1 MRKILLSAAIRT
13 AGAGAL
19 CTPAF
24 AQIDATTQGNVLL
37 RGPVPQAAPLSA
49 PPLSAPQLA
58 DKAPDRY
65 VVVPGDTLWG
75 ISGRF
80 LKDPYRWPDVWE
92 PNKADIKNPNRIYPG
107 DVLVLDR
114 GGSTPR
120 VRLATVKMEPRVRSD
135 KESVAIPAIPPGV
148 IEPFL
153 AAPLVVEDGGMA
165 DAPKIVATQEGRVYL
180 AKNDLAYV
188 RGNVPDNVASWQ
200 VYRPGKA
207 LIDPDTKETLGY
219 EATFLGTAK
228 LERKTDPMTFRVT
241 DSKQEMGSGDR
252 LIPAPPPTLGT
263 YTPRAPATDIR
274 ARVLS
279 SYGGVNESGS
289 KQIVTISKGKR
300 DGVEPGHVLAVYTYG
315 QTVRD
320 RSEAL
325 SRATSTV
332 TLPDERN
339 GLLFVFRVFDKVSYA
354 LVMSATQA
362 IRSGDI
368 ARKP

>member
-1 MRKILLSAAIRT
+1 MRKIWLSAAFLV
-13 AGAGAL
+13 AGAAGFSVPV
-19 CTPAF
+19 T
-24 AQIDATTQGNVLL
+24 AQVDSATQGNLFA
-37 RGPVPQAAPLSA
+37 RGAAPQV
-49 PPLSAPQLA
+49 PVQLA
-58 DKAPDRY
+58 DRAPDRY

-75 ISGRF
+75 IAGRF

-107 DVLVLDR
+107 NIVVLDR
-114 GGSTPR
+114 AGSVPR
-120 VRLATVKMEPRVRSD
+120 LRLATVKVEPRVRTSKD
-135 KESVAIPAIPPGV
+135 GEEIASIPAAA

-153 AAPLVVEDGGMA
+153 AAPLVVEEGGLTN
-165 DAPKIVATQEGRVYL
+165 APKIVATQQGRVYL
-180 AKNDLAYV
+180 GKGDLAYV

-207 LIDPDTKETLGY
+207 FIDPDTKETLGY

-228 LERKTDPMTFRVT
+228 LERKTDPMTFIVT

-252 LIPAPPPTLGT
+252 LIPTTAPALVN

-274 ARVLS
+274 GRVLS
-279 SYGGVNESGS
+279 TYGGVNESGS
-289 KQIVTISKGKR
+289 NQIITLSKGKR
-300 DGVEPGHVLAVYTYG
+300 DGVELGHVFALYTAG

-325 SRATSTV
+325 SRATTTV

-339 GLLFVFRVFDKVSYA
+339 GLVFVFRVFDKVSYA

-362 IRSGDI
+362 IRAGDV

>member
-1 MRKILLSAAIRT
+1 MRKLLLSVALLAAGVGGLS
-13 AGAGAL
+13 APAL
-19 CTPAF
+19 
-24 AQIDATTQGNVLL
+24 AQIDSQTQGNVMSKSN
-37 RGPVPQAAPLSA
+37 V
-49 PPLSAPQLA
+49 PQLA
-58 DKAPDRY
+58 DQAPDRY

-75 ISGRF
+75 IAGRF

-107 DVLVLDR
+107 NVLVLDR
-114 GGSTPR
+114 SGSTPR
-120 VRLATVKMEPRVRSD
+120 LRLATVKIDPRVRTSTD
-135 KESVAIPAIPPGV
+135 SSAIATIPPSA

-153 AAPLVVEDGGMA
+153 AAPLVVDEGGMA
-165 DAPKIVATQEGRVYL
+165 NAPKIVATQQGRVYL
-180 AKNDLAYV
+180 GKDDLAYV
-188 RGNVPDNVASWQ
+188 RGDVPDNVASWQ

-207 LIDPDTKETLGY
+207 FIDPDTKENLGY

-228 LERKTDPMTFRVT
+228 LERKTDPMTFRIT

-252 LIPAPPPTLGT
+252 LVPAAAPALVN
-263 YTPRAPATDIR
+263 YTPHAPATDIR

-279 SYGGVNESGS
+279 TYGGVNESGS
-289 KQIVTISKGKR
+289 KQIITISKGKR
-300 DGVEPGHVLAVYTYG
+300 DGVELGHVLALYTDG

-325 SRATSTV
+325 SRATTTV
-332 TLPDERN
+332 KLPDERN
-339 GLLFVFRVFDKVSYA
+339 GLVFVFRVFDKVSYA

-362 IRSGDI
+362 IRAGDI

>member
-1 MRKILLSAAIRT
+1 MRKLLLT
-13 AGAGAL
+13 LVLAGCAF
-19 CTPAF
+19 TQAF
-24 AQIDATTQGNVLL
+24 AQGN
-37 RGPVPQAAPLSA
+37 APA
-49 PPLSAPQLA
+49 LA
-58 DKAPDRY
+58 DNAPDRY

-80 LKDPYRWPDVWE
+80 LKDPYRWPDIWE

-107 DVLVLDR
+107 NVLVLDR
-114 GGSTPR
+114 SGRTAR
-120 VRLATVKMEPRVRSD
+120 LRLATVKVEPRVRTGKDS
-135 KESVAIPAIPPGV
+135 EEIATIPAGD

-153 AAPLVVEDGGMA
+153 SAPLVVEEGGMTN
-165 DAPKIVATQEGRVYL
+165 APKIVATQQGRVFVG
-180 AKNDLAYV
+180 KNDLAYV
-188 RGNVPDNVASWQ
+188 RGNVPDSVASWQ

-207 LIDPDTKETLGY
+207 FIDPDTKENLGY
-219 EATFLGTAK
+219 EATFLGTAT
-228 LERKTDPMTFRVT
+228 LERKTDPLTFRII

-252 LIPAPPPTLGT
+252 LVATPPPVIVN
-263 YTPRAPATDIR
+263 YIPRAPATDIR

-279 SYGGVNESGS
+279 TYGGVNESGS
-289 KQIVTISKGKR
+289 KQIITISKGRR
-300 DGVEPGHVLAVYTYG
+300 DGVELGHVLALYSFG

-325 SRATSTV
+325 SRATTTV

-339 GLLFVFRVFDKVSYA
+339 GLIFVFRVFDKVSYA

-362 IRSGDI
+362 IRAGDI